1 LDVKTVVLKV
11 LLQHRHLQ
19 THRAFCREYDRV
31 AAKVDPTLRGGW
43 PSKAQF
49 YRWLSGELVGLPY
62 PDHCRILESM
72 FLGWTVSQLFQAY
85 DGGIDFIPEPAKAKA
100 VALSIQPAPP
110 AGQAAAT
117 LSNRLDSVKQSLQA
131 PVNGQAGVGY
141 PLDVTIESR
150 GVSRSADPGQATDP
164 DNDRAGEAEIDNS
177 CDPVT
182 LSQRSWHDARKY
194 VGRNQAT
201 LHARAAELY
210 PPSWRL
216 PQAPMLSQ
224 PSWLPDVPI
233 ALEDIELEWD
243 PNPPKPIIV
252 GSEPE
257 ARSLLP
263 LRTRRQTFPSYS
275 SAIRYLGP
283 PALFENRPCYRLL
296 GASLSGC
303 SGRTQGHLRCGQSCY
318 FDKIDV
324 SEALVH
330 ELSSAML
337 NATDSRLELP
347 FRSLISDPF
356 DLAVRAVNT
365 SIVTLTIRR
374 DPTSGEAT
382 FFLLRRDPTKVVT
395 GGGEYCLIP
404 SGEFQPASVSPESV
418 LADLNIW
425 RNIVRE
431 YSEELLGQPE
441 HDGSTGRPVDYE
453 HWPFFRAMQ
462 KARER
467 GELRVYVLG
476 IALHALSL
484 NATIV
489 TVAVI
494 DSAVFDSLFREAA
507 QVNAEGEIVI
517 SWRGDKE
524 SHSLA
529 FDEAT
534 ISRFLHTEQQVSSSA
549 ITGLSL
555 AWQHRTH
562 ILDSTA

>member
-1 LDVKTVVLKV
+1 MDAKPVVLKV

-19 THRAFCREYDRV
+19 THRAFCREYDRI
-31 AAKVDPTLRGGW
+31 AAKADPTLRGGW

-49 YRWLSGELVGLPY
+49 YRWLSGELIGLPY

-72 FLGWTVSQLFQAY
+72 FPGWTVNQLFQAH
-85 DGGIDFIPEPAKAKA
+85 DGGIDFIPEPVKSRAAA
-100 VALSIQPAPP
+100 PTTQPTQPAD
-110 AGQAAAT
+110 QSAAT
-117 LSNRLDSVKQSLQA
+117 QSKVLDSIERGPKA
-131 PVNGQAGVGY
+131 PTNGQAEWQF
-141 PLDVTIESR
+141 DVLAESR
-150 GVSRSADPGQATDP
+150 RFSRATPADLVLTTDT
-164 DNDRAGEAEIDNS
+164 DKDRAREAEFDNS
-177 CDPVT
+177 CDPVKV
-182 LSQRSWHDARKY
+182 SQRAWHDARKY
-194 VGRNQAT
+194 VGLNQAK
-201 LHARAAELY
+201 LHTRAVELY
-210 PPSWRL
+210 APSWRL

-224 PSWLPDVPI
+224 PSWLPDTPI
-233 ALEDIELEWD
+233 ALEDIELEWE

-252 GSEPE
+252 GQEPE

-263 LRTRRQTFPSYS
+263 QRTQRQTFPSYS
-275 SAIRYLGP
+275 SAIRYLSP

-296 GASLSGC
+296 GATLSGHAQSC
-303 SGRTQGHLRCGQSCY
+303 LRFGQSCY

-330 ELSSAML
+330 ELSSAMI

-356 DLAVRAVNT
+356 DLVLRTVNT

-404 SGEFQPASVSPESV
+404 AGEFQPASVSPESI
-418 LADLNIW
+418 LSDLNIW

-431 YSEELLGQPE
+431 YSEEFLGQPE
-441 HDGSTGRPVDYE
+441 HDGSSGRPVDYE

-476 IALHALSL
+476 VVLHALSL

-494 DSAVFDSLFREAA
+494 DSAVFDFLFREAA
-507 QVNAEGEIVI
+507 HVNAEGEVVVRWG
-517 SWRGDKE
+517 SDQKG
-524 SHSLA
+524 HSLS
-529 FDEAT
+529 FDET
-534 ISRFLHTEQQVSSSA
+534 TVNRFLHTEQLVSSTA
-549 ITGLSL
+549 LTGLSL
-555 AWQHRTH
+555 AWRHRVD
-562 ILDSTA
+562 ILNSTG

>member
-1 LDVKTVVLKV
+1 VDAKPVVLKV

-31 AAKVDPTLRGGW
+31 AAKADPTLRGGW

-72 FLGWTVSQLFQAY
+72 FLGWTVNQLFQAH
-85 DGGIDFIPEPAKAKA
+85 DGGIDFIPEPAK
-100 VALSIQPAPP
+100 SR
-110 AGQAAAT
+110 AAAPT
-117 LSNRLDSVKQSLQA
+117 TQPTQSAGHSAATPSTTPDSIEQR
-131 PVNGQAGVGY
+131 PETPINGQARWRFDA
-141 PLDVTIESR
+141 PTQSR
-150 GVSRSADPGQATDP
+150 EISRSADLGLATDT
-164 DNDRAGEAEIDNS
+164 DQDRAREAEFDNN
-177 CDPVT
+177 CDLVKA
-182 LSQRSWHDARKY
+182 SQRSWHDARKY
-194 VGRNQAT
+194 VAHNQAK
-201 LHARAAELY
+201 LHARAVELY
-210 PPSWRL
+210 APSWRL
-216 PQAPMLSQ
+216 PQTPMLAQ
-224 PSWLPDVPI
+224 PSWLPDTPI
-233 ALEDIELEWD
+233 ALEDIELEWE

-252 GSEPE
+252 GNESE

-263 LRTRRQTFPSYS
+263 LRTLRQTFPSYS
-275 SAIRYLGP
+275 SAIRYLSP

-296 GASLSGC
+296 GATLG
-303 SGRTQGHLRCGQSCY
+303 GHAQARLRFGQSCY

-330 ELSSAML
+330 ELSSAMI
-337 NATDSRLELP
+337 NTTDSRLELP

-356 DLAVRAVNT
+356 DLALRAVNT

-374 DPTSGEAT
+374 DPTSGEST
-382 FFLLRRDPTKVVT
+382 FFLLRRNPAKVAT
-395 GGGEYCLIP
+395 GGGEYSLIP
-404 SGEFQPASVSPESV
+404 AGEFQPASVSPDSV
-418 LADLNIW
+418 LSDLNIW

-441 HDGSTGRPVDYE
+441 HDGSSGRPIDYD

-467 GELRVYVLG
+467 RELRVYVLG
-476 IALHALSL
+476 VTLHALSL

-489 TVAVI
+489 TAAVI

-507 QVNAEGEIVI
+507 HANAEGEIVTR
-517 SWRGDKE
+517 WGGDKE
-524 SHSLA
+524 ACSLS

-534 ISRFLHTEQQVSSSA
+534 VSRFLHTEQLVSSTT

-555 AWQHRTH
+555 AWRHRTH
-562 ILDSTA
+562 ILDTTE